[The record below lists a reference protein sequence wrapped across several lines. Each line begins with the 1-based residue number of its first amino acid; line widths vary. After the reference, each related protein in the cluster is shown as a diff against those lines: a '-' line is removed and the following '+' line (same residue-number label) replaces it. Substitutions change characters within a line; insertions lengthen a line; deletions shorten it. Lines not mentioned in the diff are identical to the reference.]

1 MMMNLQAEGLA
12 ESLKWLPFD
21 KPNSLLKKMNRLQT
35 FLKNHGIALWIFAL
49 IAGFIFLNPFPHVT
63 ALKEI
68 SFYAAVGLTCSG
80 IALKRISFRF
90 TSPLTVPFL
99 LIFVWS
105 STGIFF
111 AVDRANTI
119 HDLYAHF
126 MKYVAMYYLLVNI
139 FDSRVRL
146 TALAWTIILS
156 TAAFCVWSVSYF
168 YLFLGHP
175 IGQQLGVGVF
185 KEIPTNIIGIV
196 TVFGI
201 LLSLQTLSLESRT
214 KHKIAIILML
224 ALMVPAT
231 LLTQTRSTFLA
242 LFCVLVILSLR
253 NRRMMFFIVA
263 LVILILTLPIRDR
276 LTPSAILDK
285 LERDDRIY
293 ISLAYIEIFK
303 DFPIQG
309 IGFGLQSYADVN
321 FLKKY
326 YDRGDPDRRAKEIT
340 KAPHNSII
348 DILVRLG
355 IVGLVLY
362 LYALYKA
369 VMMVIML
376 AMSKADPYIGNWGL
390 TLFCALVALLIQ
402 GMFENVHSGP
412 AAIVFYVQLAMITIL
427 WKTAQEGEGPPIEGR
442 LPLVNRPGG
451 I

>member
-1 MMMNLQAEGLA
+1 
-12 ESLKWLPFD
+12 
-21 KPNSLLKKMNRLQT
+21 MNRIPAL
-35 FLKNHGIALWIFAL
+35 LKNHDIASWIFAL

-68 SFYAAVGLTCSG
+68 SFYVAVGLMCGS
-80 IALKRISFRF
+80 IALKRTSFLF
-90 TSPLTVPFL
+90 TAPLTVPFL
-99 LIFVWS
+99 LIFLWS

-111 AVDRANTI
+111 AVDKANTI

-126 MKYVAMYYLLVNI
+126 IKYVALYYLIVNI
-139 FDSRVRL
+139 FNSRVRL
-146 TALAWTIILS
+146 NALAWTIILS
-156 TAAFCVWSVSYF
+156 TASFCIWSVSYF

-175 IGQQLGVGVF
+175 IGQQLGVEVF

-201 LLSLQTLSLESRT
+201 LLSLQMLSLESRT
-214 KHKIAIILML
+214 QHKIAIILML
-224 ALMVPAT
+224 ALMVLAT

-253 NRRMMFFIVA
+253 NRRMLIFIVMI
-263 LVILILTLPIRDR
+263 VILISILPIKNR

-285 LERDDRIY
+285 LGKDPRIR
-293 ISLAYIEIFK
+293 ISYTYIEVIK
-303 DFPIQG
+303 EFPVHG
-309 IGFGLQSYADVN
+309 IGFGLQSYAGVD

-326 YDRGDPDRRAKEIT
+326 HDRVDPAKRTADIIT
-340 KAPHNSII
+340 APHNFFI

-355 IVGLVLY
+355 IIGLALY

-369 VMMVIML
+369 VMMVVKR
-376 AMSKADPYIGNWGL
+376 AMDKEDLYIRNWGH
-390 TLFCALVALLIQ
+390 TLFCALVAFLIQ

-427 WKTAQEGEGPPIEGR
+427 WRTARRVGASPSPTGSNP
-442 LPLVNRPGG
+442 
-451 I
+451 

>member
-1 MMMNLQAEGLA
+1 
-12 ESLKWLPFD
+12 
-21 KPNSLLKKMNRLQT
+21 MNRIPTL
-35 FLKNHGIALWIFAL
+35 LKNHGIPSWIFAP

-68 SFYAAVGLTCSG
+68 SFYAAVGLMCG
-80 IALKRISFRF
+80 AIALKRTSFRF

-111 AVDRANTI
+111 AVDKANTI

-126 MKYVAMYYLLVNI
+126 IKYVAMYYLIVNI

-146 TALAWTIILS
+146 TALTWTIILS
-156 TAAFCVWSVSYF
+156 TAAFCIWSVSYF

-175 IGQQLGVGVF
+175 IGQQLGVEVF

-201 LLSLQTLSLESRT
+201 LLSLQMLSLESRT
-214 KHKIAIILML
+214 RHKIAIILML
-224 ALMVPAT
+224 ALMVLAT

-253 NRRMMFFIVA
+253 NRRMLIFIVMI
-263 LVILILTLPIRDR
+263 VILISILPIKNR

-285 LERDDRIY
+285 LGRDPRIS
-293 ISLAYIEIFK
+293 ISYTYIEVIK
-303 DFPIQG
+303 EFPVHG
-309 IGFGLQSYADVN
+309 IGFGLQSYAGVD

-326 YDRGDPDRRAKEIT
+326 HDRVDPAKRTADIIT
-340 KAPHNSII
+340 APHNFFI

-355 IVGLVLY
+355 IIGLALY

-369 VMMVIML
+369 VMMVVKR
-376 AMSKADPYIGNWGL
+376 AMDKEDLFIRNWGH
-390 TLFCALVALLIQ
+390 TLFCALVAFLIQ

-427 WKTAQEGEGPPIEGR
+427 WNMKRDELKATPRAE
-442 LPLVNRPGG
+442 VSA
-451 I
+451 

>member
-1 MMMNLQAEGLA
+1 
-12 ESLKWLPFD
+12 
-21 KPNSLLKKMNRLQT
+21 MNRIPTL
-35 FLKNHGIALWIFAL
+35 LKNHGIASWIFAL
-49 IAGFIFLNPFPHVT
+49 IAGFTFLNPFPHVT

-68 SFYAAVGLTCSG
+68 SLYAAVGLMCG
-80 IALKRISFRF
+80 AIALKRTSFRF

-111 AVDRANTI
+111 AVDKANTI

-126 MKYVAMYYLLVNI
+126 IKYVAMYYLIVNI

-146 TALAWTIILS
+146 NALAWTIILS
-156 TAAFCVWSVSYF
+156 TAAFCIWSVSYF

-175 IGQQLGVGVF
+175 IGHQLGVEVF

-201 LLSLQTLSLESRT
+201 LLSLQMLSLESRT
-214 KHKIAIILML
+214 QHKIAIILML
-224 ALMVPAT
+224 ALMVLAT

-253 NRRMMFFIVA
+253 NRRMLIFIVMI
-263 LVILILTLPIRDR
+263 VILISILPIKNR
-276 LTPSAILDK
+276 LTTSAILDK
-285 LERDDRIY
+285 LGRDPRIR
-293 ISLAYIEIFK
+293 ISYTYIEVIK
-303 DFPIQG
+303 EFPVHG
-309 IGFGLQSYADVN
+309 IGFGLQSYAGVD

-326 YDRGDPDRRAKEIT
+326 HDRVDPAKRTAMIIT
-340 KAPHNSII
+340 APHNFFI
-348 DILVRLG
+348 DIMVRLG
-355 IVGLVLY
+355 IIGLALY

-369 VMMVIML
+369 VMMVIKR
-376 AMSKADPYIGNWGL
+376 AMDKEDLYIRNWGH
-390 TLFCALVALLIQ
+390 TLFCALVAFLIQ

-427 WKTAQEGEGPPIEGR
+427 WNMKRDERKAAPWAE
-442 LPLVNRPGG
+442 VSA
-451 I
+451 

>member
-1 MMMNLQAEGLA
+1 MNRI
-12 ESLKWLPFD
+12 PI
-21 KPNSLLKKMNRLQT
+21 LLKNR
-35 FLKNHGIALWIFAL
+35 GITSWILAL

-68 SFYAAVGLTCSG
+68 SFYAAVGLICGS
-80 IALKRISFRF
+80 IALKRTSFRF
-90 TSPLTVPFL
+90 TAPLTFPFL
-99 LIFVWS
+99 LIFLWAS
-105 STGIFF
+105 IGIFF
-111 AVDRANTI
+111 AVDKANTI

-126 MKYVAMYYLLVNI
+126 IKYVAMYYLIVNI

-146 TALAWTIILS
+146 NALAWTIILS
-156 TAAFCVWSVSYF
+156 TASFCIWGVSYF

-175 IGQQLGVGVF
+175 IGHQLGVEVF

-201 LLSLQTLSLESRT
+201 LLSLQMLSLESRT
-214 KHKIAIILML
+214 QHKIAIIFML
-224 ALMVPAT
+224 ALMVLAT

-253 NRRMMFFIVA
+253 NRRMLIVIVA
-263 LVILILTLPIRDR
+263 IVMLISILPIKNR

-285 LERDDRIY
+285 LGKDPRIS
-293 ISLAYIEIFK
+293 ISYTYIEVIK
-303 DFPIQG
+303 EFPVHG
-309 IGFGLQSYADVN
+309 IGFGLQSYAEAN

-326 YDRGDPDRRAKEIT
+326 HDRVDPAKRTADIIT
-340 KAPHNSII
+340 APHNFFI

-355 IVGLVLY
+355 IIGLALY

-369 VMMVIML
+369 MMMIIKLSME
-376 AMSKADPYIGNWGL
+376 KADRNIRNWGF
-390 TLFCALVALLIQ
+390 TLFCALVAFLIQ

-427 WKTAQEGEGPPIEGR
+427 WNMKRDERKATPRAE
-442 LPLVNRPGG
+442 VSA
-451 I
+451 